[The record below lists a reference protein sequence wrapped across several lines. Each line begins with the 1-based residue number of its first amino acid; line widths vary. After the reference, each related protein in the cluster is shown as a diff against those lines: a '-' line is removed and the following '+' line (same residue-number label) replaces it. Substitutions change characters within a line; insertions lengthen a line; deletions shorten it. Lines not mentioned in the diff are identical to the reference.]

1 MELITEYR
9 LESLCEK
16 TVTVLIYRYIVI
28 DGIKTKVGET
38 EACCYNNMPSD
49 RERLAQLLPENYY
62 HAILDVWGEE
72 AVLPE
77 IEHE

>member
-1 MELITEYR
+1 
-9 LESLCEK
+9 
-16 TVTVLIYRYIVI
+16 
-28 DGIKTKVGET
+28 
-38 EACCYNNMPSD
+38 MPSD

-72 AVLPE
+72 AVLPD